1 METSVTFDR
10 PQDCLPIC
18 LLFPCETGGEV
29 AITSKVTWS
38 FNPNTYL
45 NLGNPGWKS
54 DEPICPSLLLG
65 SIISIEKQ
73 TNKPYCSFLDP
84 PPSPSLQFVN
94 IPSQFNSTHLNSKV
108 KRGCVKAT
116 KNSSWPQTCTLSSE
130 VHLANKPELLGLGIF
145 QEVTKPIFHFSKNPS
160 RVGVSNLQSGLTL

>member
-38 FNPNTYL
+38 FIPNTYL

-54 DEPICPSLLLG
+54 DETICPSLLLG

-73 TNKPYCSFLDP
+73 TNKPYCSFLD
-84 PPSPSLQFVN
+84 
-94 IPSQFNSTHLNSKV
+94 
-108 KRGCVKAT
+108 
-116 KNSSWPQTCTLSSE
+116 
-130 VHLANKPELLGLGIF
+130 NKLIHC
-145 QEVTKPIFHFSKNPS
+145 K
-160 RVGVSNLQSGLTL
+160 